1 MENNIAQS
9 KKVKKLGILGI
20 QNGQIIVNADYEL
33 EKIMNNIN
41 DINTDDK
48 ARELTIKI
56 KIIPINEKRQV
67 RVESTTTSKLR
78 PLTKVESTL
87 FNIKETDKKT
97 GVIMNKLQEITDFAP
112 GQLNIDGEIQ
122 EAPEPIMIGI
132 DM

>member
-48 ARELTIKI
+48 PRELTIKI

-87 FNIKETDKKT
+87 FNIKETDKET

-122 EAPEPIMIGI
+122 EAPEPILIGI

>member
-1 MENNIAQS
+1 MESNITQS
-9 KKVKKLGILGI
+9 KKVQKLGILGI
-20 QNGQIIVNADYEL
+20 QNGQIIINADYEL

-41 DINTDDK
+41 DINTDEK
-48 ARELTIKI
+48 PRELTIKI
-56 KIIPINEKRQV
+56 KIIPINEKRQI

-87 FNIKETDKKT
+87 FNIKEADKET
-97 GVIMNKLQEITDFAP
+97 GVVMNKLQEITDFAP